1 MGHVGHAAQK
11 AVLKLLLYTYRLPET
26 IAEIRMQEL

>member
-1 MGHVGHAAQK
+1 MGPAGHGDQK

-26 IAEIRMQEL
+26 IADIRMQEL